1 MSISWT
7 GPCVCDWLF
16 RLCAED
22 QMCLSVPNTSLV
34 PVCVIGYLDCVLRT
48 RCVYQYLTLL
58 IPLEKRQLSLLN
70 NYVYRVFMLP
80 L

>member
-16 RLCAED
+16 RLCPED
-22 QMCLSVPNTSLV
+22 QLCLSLV

-48 RCVYQYLTLL
+48 SCVH
-58 IPLEKRQLSLLN
+58 QLDWSLC
-70 NYVYRVFMLP
+70 V
-80 L
+80 